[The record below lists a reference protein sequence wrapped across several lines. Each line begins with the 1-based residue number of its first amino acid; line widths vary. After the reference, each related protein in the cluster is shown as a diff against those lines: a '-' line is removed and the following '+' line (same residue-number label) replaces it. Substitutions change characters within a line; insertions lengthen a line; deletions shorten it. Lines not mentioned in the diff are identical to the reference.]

1 MEQEVN
7 NETNTTVSQETPIT
21 PVEPAVP
28 EQPVAPVVP
37 EQPVAPV
44 APEQPVAPVVPEQ
57 PVAPVAPVAPAVDP
71 MMSVNPAATPVG
83 GMVADTAVKAGGF
96 KLGVGFIIAIVAI
109 VSVLVGGIVFKVIS
123 SQPKNVFKTAITG
136 IYKDVKTGLKETKDK
151 RNVLS
156 FSDGKMYASLDLK
169 VDTNLEEIEELE
181 DELGIKLSDYKIK
194 GEFGVDAK
202 ETKALVGAALEGK
215 TSLDVKV
222 FFDDGKAYIGSSL
235 LDEPLY
241 LGESEDFEIDL
252 SDFEDLFEELESVP
266 TMSDEDIEYLTK
278 AVTDALV
285 KSLDTSKMEK
295 ETDKVKVNGKEISVT
310 KYTYKV
316 DGKILKNT
324 VETVLK
330 ELKSDKKFVKIIQN
344 YVDEVA
350 KIADED
356 APDVEETL
364 DEAYKSV
371 KDSEI
376 EKDAVDFK
384 INLYTNGLLNS
395 IIGYGIKAEGMEFSV
410 IQNKKV
416 AEMKIEVADN
426 TLSIVSEEKG
436 KNKYTAE
443 VKLNKEKI
451 MTIDANELTDEVMDF
466 SFTIHCKN
474 FAEKVSELMDAM
486 YMYDSDVEDMLEML
500 EELEDIKGE
509 VYFSE
514 KIDGSSIAGD
524 YRFKVEY
531 DGKYGEVS
539 GSYKV
544 STKEGVS
551 MDTKDAVDINE
562 LTDEEATE
570 ILEKIE
576 EKLKEEEELYDL
588 FMEYVEENMDNN
600 PAENPTVVGKT
611 IVDYKN
617 ADGTV
622 TASVEY
628 DPTYNEYSIDF
639 EDSSNS
645 ISFFYVELDYNED
658 TKVATFEDTFYSIS
672 GKVTFEEGQIVVNFE
687 ECEKC
692 GNTLSYTL
700 IEE

>member
-1 MEQEVN
+1 
-7 NETNTTVSQETPIT
+7 
-21 PVEPAVP
+21 
-28 EQPVAPVVP
+28 
-37 EQPVAPV
+37 
-44 APEQPVAPVVPEQ
+44 
-57 PVAPVAPVAPAVDP
+57 
-71 MMSVNPAATPVG
+71 
-83 GMVADTAVKAGGF
+83 
-96 KLGVGFIIAIVAI
+96 
-109 VSVLVGGIVFKVIS
+109 
-123 SQPKNVFKTAITG
+123 
-136 IYKDVKTGLKETKDK
+136 
-151 RNVLS
+151 
-156 FSDGKMYASLDLK
+156 
-169 VDTNLEEIEELE
+169 
-181 DELGIKLSDYKIK
+181 
-194 GEFGVDAK
+194 
-202 ETKALVGAALEGK
+202 
-215 TSLDVKV
+215 
-222 FFDDGKAYIGSSL
+222 
-235 LDEPLY
+235 
-241 LGESEDFEIDL
+241 
-252 SDFEDLFEELESVP
+252 
-266 TMSDEDIEYLTK
+266 
-278 AVTDALV
+278 
-285 KSLDTSKMEK
+285 
-295 ETDKVKVNGKEISVT
+295 
-310 KYTYKV
+310 
-316 DGKILKNT
+316 
-324 VETVLK
+324 
-330 ELKSDKKFVKIIQN
+330 
-344 YVDEVA
+344 
-350 KIADED
+350 
-356 APDVEETL
+356 
-364 DEAYKSV
+364 
-371 KDSEI
+371 
-376 EKDAVDFK
+376 
-384 INLYTNGLLNS
+384 
-395 IIGYGIKAEGMEFSV
+395 
-410 IQNKKV
+410 
-416 AEMKIEVADN
+416 
-426 TLSIVSEEKG
+426 
-436 KNKYTAE
+436 
-443 VKLNKEKI
+443 

-687 ECEKC
+687 EC

-700 IEE
+700 MEE